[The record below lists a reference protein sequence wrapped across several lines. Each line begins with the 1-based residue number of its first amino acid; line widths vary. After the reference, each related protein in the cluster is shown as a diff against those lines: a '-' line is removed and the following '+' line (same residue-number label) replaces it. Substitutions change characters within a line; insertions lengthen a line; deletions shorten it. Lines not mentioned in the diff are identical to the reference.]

1 MVGID
6 SCFERMTKCLGEKS
20 GASFIVGGNG
30 VSERQGAAQNVFY
43 RNGVAIS
50 AKPGAASIEEQEQLA
65 RMPEA
70 NIATMLGGG
79 GVSEGDDDEE
89 IGSED
94 VDGEEGVQFHPD
106 QDLIRKV
113 GDDGGQGGLSSEG
126 AGEDAENRRMGSE
139 SGAGA
144 KTDSAAADG
153 GEGFGGGARNDAG
166 GNPQNSGTE
175 GAQAQL
181 GQLNTNPAQAQMG
194 QAIDGGWP
202 DQMQDGQDPPM
213 AEDDETDAPE
223 AGQPGADGFGSN
235 GS

>member
-1 MVGID
+1 MSGEFEPND
-6 SCFERMTKCLGEKS
+6 SRNVTGTASTPDGRWTAEGQQPPLANGETPKPAGHQGREQHEGWS
-20 GASFIVGGNG
+20 
-30 VSERQGAAQNVFY
+30 SEGQPTAQ
-43 RNGVAIS
+43 
-50 AKPGAASIEEQEQLA
+50 
-65 RMPEA
+65 
-70 NIATMLGGG
+70 GGG
-79 GVSEGDDDEE
+79 GMGGGGGISEGDDDEE

-144 KTDSAAADG
+144 NTDSAAAGGDG

-166 GNPQNSGTE
+166 SNPQNSGTE
-175 GAQAQL
+175 GVQAQL